1 MFEEKGE
8 DQVEGEDQEETEG
21 EGETGEATS

>member
-1 MFEEKGE
+1 VFEEKGE